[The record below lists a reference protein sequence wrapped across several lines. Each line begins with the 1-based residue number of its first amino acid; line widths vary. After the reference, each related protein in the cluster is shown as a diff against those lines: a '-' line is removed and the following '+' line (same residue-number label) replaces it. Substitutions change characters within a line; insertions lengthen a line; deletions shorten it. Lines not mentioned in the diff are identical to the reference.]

1 MKTAVITT
9 GGLGTREATIT
20 KSNPKTMLPV
30 YTDSN
35 YDNDLVLKPII
46 ELIFD
51 GLFDKGFRRFC
62 IIVSS
67 NHKNIIK
74 NHLTPDATFLKLLS
88 KRNAYHDKR
97 FARILSKLY
106 KKIDKSEIA
115 WVSQKTPMGFGH
127 ALLSARKFV
136 GDNNFLL
143 HAGDTYFPNYEFIP
157 ELIKSFKR
165 DRQISCNL
173 LLESK
178 KLLDGY
184 GIAQIKKRNG
194 QNVVFDVE
202 EKPKKP
208 KSNLAILPVYA
219 FKPIIFDAL
228 KKTNHGYNSELQVTD
243 AIKTMIDCNE
253 KIVAMRIKQKWFDIG
268 TPQRYLD
275 ALNYSFK
282 IQH

>member
-1 MKTAVITT
+1 METAVITT

-35 YDNDLVLKPII
+35 YDNDPVLKPII

-97 FARILSKLY
+97 FAKILSKLY

-157 ELIKSFKR
+157 EFIKSFKR

-184 GIAQIKKRNG
+184 GIAQITKRSG
-194 QNVVFDVE
+194 QSIVFDVE

-208 KSNLAILPVYA
+208 KSNFAILPVYA

>member
-35 YDNDLVLKPII
+35 YDNDPVLKPII

-157 ELIKSFKR
+157 EFIKSFKR

-184 GIAQIKKRNG
+184 GIAQITKRSG
-194 QNVVFDVE
+194 QSIVFDVE

-208 KSNLAILPVYA
+208 KSNFAILPVYA

>member
-30 YTDSN
+30 YTNSN
-35 YDNDLVLKPII
+35 YDSDPVLKPII

-74 NHLTPDATFLKLLS
+74 NHLTPDKTFLELLS

-97 FARILSKLY
+97 FVKILSKLY
-106 KKIDKSEIA
+106 KKIEKSEIV

-127 ALLSARKFV
+127 ALLSAKEFV
-136 GDNNFLL
+136 GNDNFLL

-157 ELIKSFKR
+157 EFIKSFKR
-165 DRQISCNL
+165 DRQVSCNL

>member
-35 YDNDLVLKPII
+35 YDNDPVLKPII

-67 NHKNIIK
+67 NHENIIK

-184 GIAQIKKRNG
+184 GIAQITKRNG

-208 KSNLAILPVYA
+208 KSNFAILPVYA